1 MSLLQ
6 KVVFIDGITRSGK
19 SMVAPMFRSSKS
31 FDPLIFSYDLEYVMA
46 GLVSKELSA
55 DFARNF
61 FVKVINERIYDAKLG
76 RNFNFRTNEISS
88 LDKMLHFNSLKERL
102 EQGDGD
108 EVLER
113 VRGQDVITPFFTHD
127 MALSYQDFLTLNL
140 DICIIEVLRDPFE
153 ITNSWILKKWGE
165 RQLSDPRSFKHL
177 ISVDGNLVPWQA
189 RDYADIWSN
198 SSTEDRCALVV
209 ADSTRKL
216 LSQLRNNLGG
226 SLLTVHY
233 DSFATETNLEVTKIA
248 KFLGVNP
255 DSLDLECLIPERLPR
270 EIDPSEKNR
279 KIGNLRAILS
289 SSAFEQLMEAH
300 IDFQSYVGG

>member
-31 FDPLIFSYDLEYVMA
+31 FDPVIFSYDLEYVMA
-46 GLVSKELSA
+46 GLVSKELSVE
-55 DFARNF
+55 FARNF
-61 FVKVINERIYDAKLG
+61 FIKVINERIYDAKLG

-88 LDKMLHFNSLKERL
+88 LDKMLHFQSLKERL
-102 EQGDGD
+102 KHGDGD

-113 VRGQDVITPFFTHD
+113 VRGHDIITPFFTHD
-127 MALSYQDFLTLNL
+127 MALSYQDFVTLNL
-140 DICIIEVLRDPFE
+140 DIYIIEVLRDPFE
-153 ITNSWILKKWGE
+153 ITNSWILKNWGR

-189 RDYADIWSN
+189 RDYADIWIN
-198 SSTEDRCALVV
+198 SSAEDRCALVV

-216 LSQLRNNLGG
+216 LSQLRKNLGG

-233 DSFATETNLEVTKIA
+233 DNFATETNLEVTKIA
-248 KFLGVNP
+248 SRSNKSKRQKSIARTL
-255 DSLDLECLIPERLPR
+255 
-270 EIDPSEKNR
+270 
-279 KIGNLRAILS
+279 A
-289 SSAFEQLMEAH
+289 M
-300 IDFQSYVGG
+300 